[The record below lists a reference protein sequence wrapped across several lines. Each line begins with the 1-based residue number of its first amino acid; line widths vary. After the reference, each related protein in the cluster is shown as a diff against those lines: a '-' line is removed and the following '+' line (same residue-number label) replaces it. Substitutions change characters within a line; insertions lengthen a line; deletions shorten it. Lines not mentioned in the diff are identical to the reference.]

1 MLTLTEDTRLNFFNV
16 VVLLKSQ
23 KKKLKTMH
31 VKPTKKLNVTK
42 TMHVK
47 PTKKLNVTKTMH
59 VKPTKK
65 LNVTQTMHVKPTKKT

>member
-1 MLTLTEDTRLNFFNV
+1 
-16 VVLLKSQ
+16 
-23 KKKLKTMH
+23 MH

-65 LNVTQTMHVKPTKKT
+65 ILIFLSLIGLLRFLIKN

>member
-1 MLTLTEDTRLNFFNV
+1 
-16 VVLLKSQ
+16 
-23 KKKLKTMH
+23 MH

-59 VKPTKK
+59 VKPTKNLMLLK
-65 LNVTQTMHVKPTKKT
+65 LCMLTNKKNFNIFISYRASEISDKKLGFRNIIIKYV